1 MFTKQQ
7 KTRIERIH
15 EGHTFGASVVASEN
29 DHLANMLQ
37 PGNSPEMYSM
47 GTRLLT

>member
-7 KTRIERIH
+7 QTRIERIH
-15 EGHTFGASVVASEN
+15 EGHAFGGSDWCSVNE
-29 DHLANMLQ
+29 HLANAFL

>member
-7 KTRIERIH
+7 QTRIERIH
-15 EGHTFGASVVASEN
+15 EGHTFGGSVVASEN
-29 DHLANMLQ
+29 DHLARTFL

>member
-7 KTRIERIH
+7 QTRIERIH
-15 EGHTFGASVVASEN
+15 EGHTFGGSAVASEN
-29 DHLANMLQ
+29 DRLANAFL
-37 PGNSPEMYSM
+37 PGNFPEMYSM